1 MIRVVLDSNI
11 FISLLISRE
20 KGKLKRLYALWR
32 SSKFINYI
40 SLISLR
46 ELVDVV
52 SRSKI
57 QDKAG
62 IEIEEIK
69 NLLREVVDSSVLIKP
84 LHRCPKVL
92 DDEEDQVFL
101 EMAATAKAHYIVSGD
116 KGLLKLGEYQA
127 SENQPLIKIISVSE
141 FLEEMEKAKKSKR

>member
-1 MIRVVLDSNI
+1 MIRVVLDTNI
-11 FISLLISRE
+11 LVSFLKKKKGSSIWKLYDYWE
-20 KGKLKRLYALWR
+20 KDA
-32 SSKFINYI
+32 FINYI

-52 SRSKI
+52 SRAKI

-69 NLLREVVDSSVLIKP
+69 DLLREVVGSSVLIKP

-101 EMAATAKAHYIVSGD
+101 EMATTVGAQYVVSGD

-141 FLEEMEKAKKSKR
+141 FLEKMEKK